1 MSARIAGV
9 LMASV
14 LAAGLAPGGPV
25 HAQQDAP
32 PKFKAG
38 VAVVPI
44 SVVVRDSRG
53 AIVRNLTRDDFQVL
67 EDGQPRAIVDF
78 RPTAEAPISV
88 ALLLDT
94 SGSMRDAN
102 HTRAAAAID
111 ALLQSMN
118 RTGDEAALFTFDRTL
133 REETPFTSD
142 PSVIRSAVAKT
153 FNWGQTS
160 LYDAVGETAKRLSER
175 PSERR
180 AVIVITDGADNSSRR
195 SADEVS
201 GAASS
206 VDVPVYVVAVAPRRR
221 FFGGGS
227 DLADL
232 ARSTGGTR
240 LNAST
245 SEELQQSIATLL
257 AELRQQ
263 YFLAIDSS
271 TVPGWHKLEVRTRG
285 GNNTVRA
292 RSGYT
297 TSTRTDG

>member
-1 MSARIAGV
+1 MVAVALSGSA
-9 LMASV
+9 S
-14 LAAGLAPGGPV
+14 LAQ
-25 HAQQDAP
+25 QQDAP

-44 SVVVRDSRG
+44 SAVVRDARG
-53 AIVRNLTRDDFQVL
+53 GLVTNLTREDFQVM

-78 RPTAEAPISV
+78 RPTAESPISV

-102 HTRAAAAID
+102 RVKASAAID
-111 ALLQSMN
+111 ALLQAMN
-118 RTGDEAALFTFDRTL
+118 HTGDEAALFTFDRTL

-142 PSVIRSAVAKT
+142 AAVIRAAVAKT

-175 PSERR
+175 PSQRR
-180 AVIVITDGADNSSRR
+180 AVIVITDGGDNSSTRT
-195 SADEVS
+195 ADDVS
-201 GAASS
+201 GSASS

-232 ARSTGGTR
+232 ARSTGGEQLSAATP
-240 LNAST
+240 
-245 SEELQQSIATLL
+245 EQLQQSLAMLL

-271 TVPGWHKLEVRTRG
+271 TTPGWHRIEVKTRG
-285 GNNTVRA
+285 GHKVRA
-292 RSGYT
+292 RSGYHT
-297 TSTRTDG
+297 AARSGA